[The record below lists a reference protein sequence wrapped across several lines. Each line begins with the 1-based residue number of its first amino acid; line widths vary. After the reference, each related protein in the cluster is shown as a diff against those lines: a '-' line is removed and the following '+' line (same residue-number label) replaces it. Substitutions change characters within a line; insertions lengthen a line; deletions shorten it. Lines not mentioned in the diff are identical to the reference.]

1 MHAELQLP
9 VIYNV
14 NKELMN
20 IRIATTQDGDGIRWL
35 YWSAFPEAENEM
47 VATLA
52 VELLSES
59 SALPIISLVAEMGDA
74 VVGHVAFSPV
84 EIDNQANILAYILAP
99 LAVRPDCQKQRIGSA
114 LVEYGM
120 QRLSALGVD
129 IIFVYGA
136 PEYYGRFGFN
146 AEAALGYKAPYP
158 LQYPFGWQAVAIRE
172 GVIENG
178 PHAMQCV
185 KALCKPLLW

>member
-1 MHAELQLP
+1 
-9 VIYNV
+9 
-14 NKELMN
+14 MN
-20 IRIATTQDGDGIRWL
+20 IRIATTHDGDAIRQL
-35 YWSAFPEAENEM
+35 YWSAFTEEENES

-52 VELLSES
+52 VELLDEN
-59 SALPIISLVAEMGDA
+59 SALPIIALVAEMEGA

-84 EIDNQANILAYILAP
+84 TIDNHAAIQAYILAP

-120 QRLSALGVD
+120 QRLSAMGVD

-136 PEYYGRFGFN
+136 PEYYGRFGFT

-158 LQYPFGWQAVAIRE
+158 LQYPFGWQAIAIRD
-172 GVIENG
+172 GAVENG
-178 PHAMQCV
+178 PHALQCV

>member
-1 MHAELQLP
+1 M
-9 VIYNV
+9 
-14 NKELMN
+14 
-20 IRIATTQDGDGIRWL
+20 
-35 YWSAFPEAENEM
+35 
-47 VATLA
+47 
-52 VELLSES
+52 
-59 SALPIISLVAEMGDA
+59 
-74 VVGHVAFSPV
+74 VGHVAFSPV

-99 LAVRPDCQKQRIGSA
+99 LAVRPDVQNQRIGTA

-146 AEAALGYKAPYP
+146 ADAALSYKSPYP
-158 LQYPFGWQAVAIRE
+158 LQYPFGWQAVAIRDCA
-172 GVIENG
+172 VENG

-185 KALCKPLLW
+185 KALCNPLLW

>member
-1 MHAELQLP
+1 
-9 VIYNV
+9 
-14 NKELMN
+14 MN
-20 IRIATTQDGDGIRWL
+20 IRIATTHDGDAIRQL
-35 YWSAFPEAENEM
+35 YWSAFTEEENES

-52 VELLSES
+52 VELLDEN
-59 SALPIISLVAEMGDA
+59 SALPIIALVAEMEGA

-84 EIDNQANILAYILAP
+84 EIDNQANIQAYILAP

-129 IIFVYGA
+129 LIFVYGA

-146 AEAALGYKAPYP
+146 ADTAQSYNAPYP
-158 LQYPFGWQAVAIRE
+158 LQYPFGWQAVAIRDC
-172 GVIENG
+172 VIENG
-178 PHAMQCV
+178 PHATQCV
-185 KALCKPLLW
+185 QALCKPSLW